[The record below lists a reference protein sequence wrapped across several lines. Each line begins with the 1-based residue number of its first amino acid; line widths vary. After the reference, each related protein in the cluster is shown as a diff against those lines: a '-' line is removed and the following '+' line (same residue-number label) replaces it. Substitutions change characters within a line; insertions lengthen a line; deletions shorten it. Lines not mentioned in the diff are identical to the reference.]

1 MFSGSLK
8 VTIDDKGRLAIPT
21 RYRGLLAD
29 GYGKQVVVTMS
40 PECTVIYPLS
50 EFRGIVERIP
60 AITDRPTRMAMHR
73 LFLGSALEQELD
85 AQGRVQ
91 IPLLLR
97 ERMGLPNGGDAVLV
111 GLNQLLRALVQ
122 RRIGPRASSSAMEE
136 LPPRM
141 PSRS

>member
-111 GLNQLLRALVQ
+111 GLTNYFELWSEAHWAE
-122 RRIGPRASSSAMEE
+122 ASSSAMGS
-136 LPPRM
+136 LKDAFAVLNI
-141 PSRS
+141 